1 MDGIKKFFVCRAV
14 NRADGSTSAPVESF
28 EAEKDARA
36 TFFTRAS
43 QACSGDNVTDCVV
56 LFTSDGF
63 LLDHV
68 GFTNK
73 IQPEPNQE

>member
-1 MDGIKKFFVCRAV
+1 MKKFFVCRAV
-14 NRADGSTSAPVESF
+14 NRQDGSTAAPVESF
-28 EAEKDARA
+28 ETEKDARA

-43 QACSGDNVTDCVV
+43 QACSGDNLTDCVV

-68 GFTNK
+68 GFSNPA
-73 IQPEPNQE
+73 QPEPKQE